1 MPDPR
6 RVAHSRRRRYNSKM
20 SGNEVSVR
28 MQWKEDQLFSGST
41 PSGVEFSL
49 EGSRR
54 RAPSP
59 MEGLLASLSACMAID
74 VVDILRKMRGEV
86 RRLDV
91 EATGRRNPQPPRYF
105 NQIHLLFTVETNLPQ
120 ERVQRAIQL
129 SFETYCSVYH
139 SLRSD
144 IQVSHEL
151 EVRS

>member
-1 MPDPR
+1 MAED
-6 RVAHSRRRRYNSKM
+6 
-20 SGNEVSVR
+20 EVSVR
-28 MQWKEDQLFSGST
+28 IQWEEGQLFSGATST
-41 PSGVEFSL
+41 GVKFSL

-59 MEGLLASLSACMAID
+59 MESLLASLCGCMAID
-74 VVDILRKMRGEV
+74 VIDILRKMRGEV
-86 RRLDV
+86 RRLEVD
-91 EATGRRNPQPPRYF
+91 ATGRRNPQPPRYF
-105 NQIHLLFTVETNLPQ
+105 NQIHLRFAVETDLPQ
-120 ERVQRAIQL
+120 ERVDRAIQL